1 MINSAAQDVAN
12 NPINAI
18 LFSFDKIPK
27 SKSK

>member
-1 MINSAAQDVAN
+1 MINNAAQDVAN
-12 NPINAI
+12 NPINEI